1 MARPPAIPGP
11 PGALRPTVATGA
23 ALSGRAAAQAAIQEQ
38 ITVATTA
45 IAVASA
51 ERKIWQ
57 GRLCGLVLF

>member
-1 MARPPAIPGP
+1 MVQTTAD
-11 PGALRPTVATGA
+11 V
-23 ALSGRAAAQAAIQEQ
+23 SGLLFLYLFSVAAAQAAIQEQ